1 MKLSYYYIL
10 FLVFIVSGCSPY
22 QSGMQNSKNPFAGGI
37 YKIGEPYMVEGKMF
51 FPKED
56 FSYKEI
62 GTASWYGEKFHNKKT
77 ANGEIF
83 NMNLLTGAHRT
94 IQLPSLVKV
103 TNISNKKSVILRI
116 NDRGPFV
123 KNRIIDVSKK
133 SAKILGFQKNGTA
146 KVIVEYYG
154 KANVYDSLGKTVRKK
169 KYNQTKKNN
178 KKFILN
184 IGSFSNKNNLEKIK
198 LKLKG
203 LGKVNIEKSKNDSSL
218 QRIFLGPFS
227 SEDFVYRVKRKVEKK
242 GINNSIVKI
251 LN

>member
-1 MKLSYYYIL
+1 
-10 FLVFIVSGCSPY
+10 
-22 QSGMQNSKNPFAGGI
+22 
-37 YKIGEPYMVEGKMF
+37 MVEGKMF

-62 GTASWYGEKFHNKKT
+62 GIASWYGEKFHKKKT

-154 KANVYDSLGKTVRKK
+154 KANVYDSFGRTVRKK
-169 KYNQTKKNN
+169 NYNQTKKNN

-203 LGKVNIEKSKNDSSL
+203 LGKVNIEKSKKDSSL
-218 QRIFLGPFS
+218 YRIFLGPFS

>member
-1 MKLSYYYIL
+1 MKLSYYYIF
-10 FLVFIVSGCSPY
+10 FLVFIVSGCSSF
-22 QSGMQNSKNPFAGGI
+22 QSGMQSSKNPFSGGI
-37 YKIGEPYMVEGKMF
+37 YKIGDPYTVEGKMF

-56 FSYKEI
+56 FSYREI
-62 GTASWYGEKFHNKKT
+62 GIASWYGEKFHKKKT

-116 NDRGPFV
+116 NDRGPFA
-123 KNRIIDVSKK
+123 KDRIIDVSKK

-169 KYNQTKKNN
+169 NYNQTKKNN

-203 LGKVNIEKSKNDSSL
+203 LGKVNIEKSKKDSSL
-218 QRIFLGPFS
+218 HRIFLGPFS
-227 SEDFVYRVKRKVEKK
+227 NEDFVYRVKREVEKK